1 MKIKNLP
8 GVHPNTKIK
17 NAMRRVVLAIP
28 SDEVDVLLADGDSV
42 QLSVV
47 GCFVNHIDWQFGQ
60 IDSQNAAA

>member
-47 GCFVNHIDWQFGQ
+47 GCFVNHID
-60 IDSQNAAA
+60 